1 MFLELEASHKRLP
14 FSTRSNKESQGL
26 QVGSETC
33 LSARLAIYRDGEPG
47 PKVEEVQ
54 GTGPEELIHKLCTAV
69 ERVIRDEGTDLPQ
82 VAVRALIENLVHAD
96 FKSPTV
102 SVLDRGLTLR
112 VADQGPG
119 IADKVLAARPGYSS
133 AGEAPRR
140 IIAGVGAGLTIAAL
154 QAQER
159 GGKLEITDNL
169 GGGTVV
175 TLTMPGGPIAA
186 QHALAEPLFTAF
198 PPAFELNTDRPSE
211 LSDNGKR
218 VLLLL
223 AELGGSG
230 LATICDELRIA
241 PDSAR
246 SELESLRRLGLLD
259 PADQRKIVLTPAG
272 LNYLDGIF
280 VE

>member
-1 MFLELEASHKRLP
+1 M
-14 FSTRSNKESQGL
+14 

-54 GTGPEELIHKLCTAV
+54 GTGPEELIHRLCTAL
-69 ERVIRDEGTDLPQ
+69 ERVIREEGADLPQ
-82 VAVRALIENLVHAD
+82 AAVRALIENLIHAD
-96 FKSPTV
+96 FKSPTI
-102 SVLDRGLTLR
+102 SVLDRGLTVR
-112 VADQGPG
+112 VADRGPG
-119 IADKVLAARPGYSS
+119 ISDKVLALRPGYSS
-133 AGEAPRR
+133 AGEAERR
-140 IIAGVGAGLTIAAL
+140 IIAGVGGGLTLAAQ
-154 QAQER
+154 QAADR
-159 GGKLEITDNL
+159 GGRLEITDNL

-186 QHALAEPLFTAF
+186 QHALTEPLLAGLL
-198 PPAFELNTDRPSE
+198 PAFELNTDRPSE

-246 SELESLRRLGLLD
+246 SELDSLRRLGLLD
-259 PADQRKIVLTPAG
+259 PSDQRQIVLTQAG